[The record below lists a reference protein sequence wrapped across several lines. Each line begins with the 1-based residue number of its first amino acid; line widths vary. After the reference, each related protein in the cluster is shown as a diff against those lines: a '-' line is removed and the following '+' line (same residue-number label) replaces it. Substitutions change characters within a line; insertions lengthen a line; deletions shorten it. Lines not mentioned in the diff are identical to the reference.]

1 MPQFC
6 YIRVEF
12 KGHNFHGYVSLMNHL
27 KNLYNFP
34 CGHHI
39 NYVCIE
45 NSCIGDCKCDV
56 LSFSEC
62 IFYDINRAKNQ
73 EKMVYYV
80 TFVTSCA
87 IQQLR
92 SFGSHCHCLVKV
104 SSKKLDKPSIKLTIH
119 CLTR

>member
-1 MPQFC
+1 
-6 YIRVEF
+6 
-12 KGHNFHGYVSLMNHL
+12 MNDL

-39 NYVCIE
+39 NYVFIE
-45 NSCIGDCKCDV
+45 NSYIGDCKYDNV
-56 LSFSEC
+56 LSFNEGM
-62 IFYDINRAKNQ
+62 FYDINRAKNQ

-80 TFVTSCA
+80 ICVTSCA

-92 SFGSHCHCLVKV
+92 SFGSHCHCLIKV
-104 SSKKLDKPSIKLTIH
+104 SSKKLGKPSIKLTIH